1 MNFKKTWKRF
11 MNMSRSREGFTLVEL
26 IVVIAILAILAGVGI
41 PVYSGYIKK
50 ANEAAD
56 QQLLGVLNTAFGAAC
71 LENNLNASDIA
82 NGAVSFN
89 VETMRPTMFEE
100 DFAKY
105 FANSG
110 TFKVINALRF
120 VNGVFVDGSLT
131 PEQQAV
137 LSYLKETYG
146 EDGAEID
153 QWLES
158 TFNTKIGAG
167 KLLGQVDWVTG
178 LATGAMV
185 EGSTLWDIVD
195 DEDYVLNLMTSLDMD
210 EEEFFAM
217 YDAKTEAE
225 KSEFLANSLV
235 LSVAQNT
242 ATNPALKKET
252 LTTQLSDGSIKSM
265 ISSNLGNEGDPET
278 ALAQAAVAYG
288 MYTSYANYI
297 GDEKMIKNAAEMQS
311 LTQLSGMLNDMYS
324 IEDSEDVITFQEYMA
339 GQGKD
344 DLDGYLSALEMAGA
358 AAEKDPS
365 VALDVLN
372 NGFGG
377 LEGLLGGLSK

>member
-1 MNFKKTWKRF
+1 
-11 MNMSRSREGFTLVEL
+11 MSRSREGFTLVEL